1 MENDLK
7 DQFPLEKNF
16 IKTFF
21 KEYIEESR
29 NSIEKKTQEMQAL
42 IYSIKE
48 ENEQQI
54 SKSK

>member
-16 IKTFF
+16 IKAFF

-42 IYSIKE
+42 IHSIKE

>member
-7 DQFPLEKNF
+7 DQNPLDKNL
-16 IKTFF
+16 IKNFF

-29 NSIEKKTQEMQAL
+29 NSIEKKVQEMLGL
-42 IYSIKE
+42 IFSIKE

-54 SKSK
+54 SKSN

>member
-16 IKTFF
+16 IKAFF

-29 NSIEKKTQEMQAL
+29 NSIEKKTKEMQTL
-42 IYSIKE
+42 IHSIKE